1 MWVRSDLTRP
11 PHTGREPPLDR
22 PLSARGAQCG
32 VWAATSP
39 PTTLSTPGFTS
50 PYPALGTRFTGPRP
64 VRPASFD
71 WLLKVPVVLGRCRL
85 ARVGPKGRVSGSV
98 GRAGTRMCVVAAAEE
113 LVCGAE
119 RPMDEEDA
127 AAPVGGDRGRGP
139 GGLGSVSTEPEA
151 GGGRRGSW
159 AEASESGA
167 GPCALVSGLPLW
179 GPFSARAGPGESGR
193 SHTDG
198 PVLLSPGSPLSDP
211 GGGGARC
218 GLLSLV
224 PRLWDSRQAD
234 APRSGAPASTWGRAL
249 AECRGGQS

>member
-64 VRPASFD
+64 VRPASFE

-119 RPMDEEDA
+119 RPMEQM
-127 AAPVGGDRGRGP
+127 V
-139 GGLGSVSTEPEA
+139 
-151 GGGRRGSW
+151 
-159 AEASESGA
+159 
-167 GPCALVSGLPLW
+167 
-179 GPFSARAGPGESGR
+179 
-193 SHTDG
+193 
-198 PVLLSPGSPLSDP
+198 
-211 GGGGARC
+211 
-218 GLLSLV
+218 
-224 PRLWDSRQAD
+224 
-234 APRSGAPASTWGRAL
+234 
-249 AECRGGQS
+249 